1 MKLCGWNV
9 VGVEFT
15 THFVQFTGLHHC
27 TAVGWV
33 WPVFLG
39 PFLLGGF
46 VVAHMLVRHGA
57 VSPHGESIQSG
68 GFNDKL
74 YF

>member
-1 MKLCGWNV
+1 MWLEGGGCRIHHSFRTIYGAV
-9 VGVEFT
+9 PLYRCRVG
-15 THFVQFTGLHHC
+15 
-27 TAVGWV
+27 

-46 VVAHMLVRHGA
+46 VVAHMLVRHGS
-57 VSPHGESIQSG
+57 VSPYGESIQSG